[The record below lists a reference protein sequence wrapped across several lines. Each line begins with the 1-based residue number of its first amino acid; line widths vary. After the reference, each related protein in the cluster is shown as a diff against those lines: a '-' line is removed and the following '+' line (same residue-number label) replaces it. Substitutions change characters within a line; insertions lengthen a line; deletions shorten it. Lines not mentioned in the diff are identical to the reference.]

1 MRNKKTSGMAVAALV
16 LSASLAGC
24 AGMPNATESAPAPK
38 IASELEMGSTSRVTV
53 IARDEL
59 AQGHSFQD
67 ALRLHPAVDVTGR

>member
-1 MRNKKTSGMAVAALV
+1 
-16 LSASLAGC
+16 
-24 AGMPNATESAPAPK
+24 MPNATESAPAPK